1 MTLYNM
7 WFLLFEK
14 GKAIIGKDA
23 LLCRGGFL
31 SLLIFLFTFFNI
43 NGVIANLCQSDI
55 NNDGKVDGSDLM
67 IMSKEMGRED
77 CFMSPCEADL
87 DGDGKVDRQDREML
101 KSEHGRSDCLS
112 RDKDL
117 FEGEAGTILPEQDEG
132 LVKSEDEEITSYEI
146 ERGSDKEAELPV
158 TRFVDN
164 GNGTV
169 TDPETDLMWVKDAN
183 LPGKTMLFHQALAYI
198 EKLNKK
204 EYPNFG
210 YTDWRLPTYN
220 ELRSLIDF
228 KKYTRW
234 GHVLP
239 LGHPFENVQSLRFYD
254 QSSPTYLTKPDH
266 AWLVNCYCRIVGHN
280 AKSCYGFAWPVRD
293 ER

>member
-1 MTLYNM
+1 MPRGVRLDFNHATNGLKRRGPYAVKIGDFRFYGDFARFSKLENVARFIKDCGGFM
-7 WFLLFEK
+7 KKVHLLSAIMLVSVGAYAVEFDIQGMKAGDVKAQPLSENIVAPEK
-14 GKAIIGKDA
+14 GHIAGNDQSHEYEPA
-23 LLCRGGFL
+23 DSR
-31 SLLIFLFTFFNI
+31 SSFT
-43 NGVIANLCQSDI
+43 
-55 NNDGKVDGSDLM
+55 
-67 IMSKEMGRED
+67 
-77 CFMSPCEADL
+77 
-87 DGDGKVDRQDREML
+87 
-101 KSEHGRSDCLS
+101 
-112 RDKDL
+112 
-117 FEGEAGTILPEQDEG
+117 
-132 LVKSEDEEITSYEI
+132 
-146 ERGSDKEAELPV
+146 
-158 TRFVDN
+158 DN

-169 TDPETDLMWVKDAN
+169 TDKRTGLMWVKDAN

-198 EKLNKK
+198 EKLNEK
-204 EYPNFG
+204 EYSNFG

-254 QSSPTYLTKPDH
+254 GSSPTYLTKPDH